1 MLSMRQ
7 YDDALCFES
16 NSMALHKDKA
26 LEACLDFVR
35 RFGAHSSSGVVIVF
49 RELLTNAIEHGTA
62 LLHPRVSVEIRVTTP
77 GQFKVTVTDSGR
89 GFEYGKLDTDS
100 VASDPRHV
108 KNRGYRLIRSFANEL
123 HFNDRGNS
131 VTAYVPL
138 MDLKTKTTESE
149 GSSKLDPTPDP

>member
-16 NSMALHKDKA
+16 NCMALHKDKA

-35 RFGAHSSSGVVIVF
+35 RFGAHSSSGIVIVF

-62 LLHPRVSVEIRVTTP
+62 LLHPRVSVEIRVTAP
-77 GQFKVTVTDSGR
+77 DQFKVTVTDSGR
-89 GFEYGKLDTDS
+89 GFDYTKLDTDS
-100 VASDPRHV
+100 VASDPRQV
-108 KNRGYRLIRSFANEL
+108 KNRGYRLIRSFADEL
-123 HFNDRGNS
+123 HFSDRGNS

-138 MDLKTKTTESE
+138 VDQKTKTTESA
-149 GSSKLDPTPDP
+149 GPSMLGPAPDS